1 MQYCPLCKVRIAG
14 SKRCCP
20 LCKGKLEGEP
30 EPESEM
36 FPQVVA
42 PHRRAQI
49 ARRIVTLCVVAVV
62 LCCLQVESVWHPA
75 SKWPYFVIAYSPVRL
90 VVYPDW
96 HFQAQAADA
105 EFDSAGLAVLCAIGA
120 VGCRHRMERL
130 VCWMGRAHPAHR
142 NGWCARAAQTYPACP
157 YGGCGWVDR
166 CAGRSGMAAAARA
179 GVAGS
184 GPGRLAQ
191 HDLCHWLLCDLG
203 RVAAVF
209 PPIYA

>member
-62 LCCLQVESVWHPA
+62 LCCLQVESVWHPQA
-75 SKWPYFVIAYSPVRL
+75 NGRISSSPQ
-90 VVYPDW
+90 P
-96 HFQAQAADA
+96 
-105 EFDSAGLAVLCAIGA
+105 CAP
-120 VGCRHRMERL
+120 GCL
-130 VCWMGRAHPAHR
+130 
-142 NGWCARAAQTYPACP
+142 
-157 YGGCGWVDR
+157 
-166 CAGRSGMAAAARA
+166 S
-179 GVAGS
+179 
-184 GPGRLAQ
+184 
-191 HDLCHWLLCDLG
+191 
-203 RVAAVF
+203 
-209 PPIYA
+209 